1 MSVIHTNMSTRTM
14 TLCYICSYLFGQC
27 WHKLPMHPWRS
38 HCLEAC
44 VVITRSQVQSRSTR
58 NYFCAT
64 SATVMR
70 NYSYQSFAASES
82 TTMTISMEEV
92 RLIHLN
98 THTGRDYDSSA
109 STHTHTRAVITP
121 SLRIHLNTHGPSLRL
136 IRLAV
141 THIRAATFNALR
153 L

>member
-1 MSVIHTNMSTRTM
+1 
-14 TLCYICSYLFGQC
+14 
-27 WHKLPMHPWRS
+27 
-38 HCLEAC
+38 
-44 VVITRSQVQSRSTR
+44 
-58 NYFCAT
+58 
-64 SATVMR
+64 
-70 NYSYQSFAASES
+70 
-82 TTMTISMEEV
+82 MTISMEEV

-121 SLRIHLNTHGPSLRL
+121 SLRLIHLNTHWPSLRL